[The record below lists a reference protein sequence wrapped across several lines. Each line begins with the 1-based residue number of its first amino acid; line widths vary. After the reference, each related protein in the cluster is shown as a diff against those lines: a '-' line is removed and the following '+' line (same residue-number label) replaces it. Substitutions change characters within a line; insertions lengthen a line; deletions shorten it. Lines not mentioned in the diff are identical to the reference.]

1 MAKRVTTDDIKLI
14 NEIYYRTK
22 SYAETARQTG
32 WSANTVSR
40 YVDKSFTPVAAT
52 NVKRVTISDVPEFDT
67 SIFANVENYGDLCV
81 LSADEQNDIKEL
93 WKEISI

>member
-1 MAKRVTTDDIKLI
+1 MRRVTNEDIIII
-14 NEIYYRTK
+14 NNLYYK
-22 SYAETARQTG
+22 YKNMAEVARQTG

-81 LSADEQNDIKEL
+81 LSIEEQNEIKEL